1 MSRKLGAFGFFVYL
15 CSPLIKHPH
24 MAEKSN
30 TSIGGYLL
38 GALAGATYGT
48 NPLFALPLLGAGID
62 APSVLFMRYAF
73 AIPILA
79 VMMVARGRGFGLR
92 RGQVGPLVALG
103 LLMAASSLTL
113 YLSYAYIGAA
123 IASTLLFIYP
133 ILVTVIMAVC
143 YRERTSL
150 LTVLCILLATAGI
163 ALLYRGDGGAT
174 LNLTGLLLV
183 LLSALSYA
191 VYLVWVNRPGIREIP
206 TLKLTLY
213 VIFFGIFLFAFR
225 FDPHTFTV
233 LNERPMLWLAAFSM
247 ALFPTALSLLCTSAA
262 IQRIGSTPVAI
273 LGALEPVTAVG
284 IAVLLFDEALTP
296 RLAVGMLMVITAV
309 TLIIGGPNLAHRILR
324 VRKMFPRI
332 RRK

>member
-1 MSRKLGAFGFFVYL
+1 
-15 CSPLIKHPH
+15 

-48 NPLFALPLLGAGID
+48 NPLFALPLLGAGVD
-62 APSVLFMRYAF
+62 AFSVLFMRYAF

-92 RGQVGPLVALG
+92 RGQVGPLIALG

-133 ILVTVIMAVC
+133 ILVTVIMALC

-163 ALLYRGDGGAT
+163 ALLYRGDGGAP
-174 LNLTGLLLV
+174 LNLTGLL
-183 LLSALSYA
+183 
-191 VYLVWVNRPGIREIP
+191 P
-206 TLKLTLY
+206 
-213 VIFFGIFLFAFR
+213 
-225 FDPHTFTV
+225 
-233 LNERPMLWLAAFSM
+233 
-247 ALFPTALSLLCTSAA
+247 A
-262 IQRIGSTPVAI
+262 IWCGSTAPAS
-273 LGALEPVTAVG
+273 A
-284 IAVLLFDEALTP
+284 
-296 RLAVGMLMVITAV
+296 RS
-309 TLIIGGPNLAHRILR
+309 
-324 VRKMFPRI
+324 
-332 RRK
+332 RR

>member
-15 CSPLIKHPH
+15 CSPLINHPH

-48 NPLFALPLLGAGID
+48 NPLFALPLLGAGVD
-62 APSVLFMRYAF
+62 AFSVLFMRYAF

-92 RGQVGPLVALG
+92 RGQVGPLIALG

-133 ILVTVIMAVC
+133 ILVTVIMALC

-183 LLSALSYA
+183 FLSALSYA

-225 FDPHTFTV
+225 FDVHTFTV
-233 LNERPMLWLAAFSM
+233 LSERPMLWLAAFSM

-284 IAVLLFDEALTP
+284 IAVLLFGEALTP
-296 RLAVGMLMVITAV
+296 RLAIGMLMVITAV